1 MLSFPFV
8 IGCLDNTGVYSQ
20 PGQGHSSAPISC
32 SFRLCSVQAV
42 SCIGA
47 AHESYIVP
55 MVTGNDCI
63 RTQGSCVTH
72 EVRHL
77 GMSTRLITSP
87 PPPHVPVQLLPW
99 EHTLAMF
106 CCNYLEELDCNSNS
120 GVGHAFS
127 FKFNFYIHTIYLYRC
142 SHCLCYHSN

>member
-1 MLSFPFV
+1 MMLSKVTSSPSHISCFTSCAGHFLYQHPQWMSSHNAVLSIV

-87 PPPHVPVQLLPW
+87 PPPPVPV
-99 EHTLAMF
+99 
-106 CCNYLEELDCNSNS
+106 
-120 GVGHAFS
+120 
-127 FKFNFYIHTIYLYRC
+127 
-142 SHCLCYHSN
+142 